1 MEPEEVFRR
10 FDVSRESQARLKL
23 FADLLTKWQ
32 VQINLVGGDT
42 IPFLWERHIADSLQ
56 LRTYIGKGAKT
67 VIDLGSGAGLP
78 GLVLALAYPEYRVT
92 LIESNGKKAAFLK
105 EVARR
110 SEISV
115 QVIQSRAE
123 HVDSEPFR
131 SASPIITSRAV
142 APLQRLLSLAS
153 PFLKTGR
160 ALLHKGQ
167 DARAELTEAMKSW
180 RIIYIRHPSVIDSR
194 GVILE
199 ILEVRHIDEYDPR
212 GG

>member
-1 MEPEEVFRR
+1 VEAEEVFRR
-10 FDVSRESQARLKL
+10 FYVSRESQARLNL
-23 FADLLTKWQ
+23 YADLLSKWQ
-32 VQINLVGGDT
+32 ARINLVGDDT

-56 LRTYIGKGAKT
+56 LRTYIGKGEKT

-92 LIESNGKKAAFLK
+92 LIETNGKKAAFLK

-115 QVIQSRAE
+115 QIIQDRAE

-131 SASPIITSRAV
+131 SANPIITSRAV
-142 APLQRLLSLAS
+142 APLHRLLGLAA

-160 ALLHKGQ
+160 ALFHKGQ
-167 DARAELTEAMKSW
+167 DAGAELTEAMKSW
-180 RIIYIRHPSVIDSR
+180 RIVYIRHPSVIDSR

-199 ILEVRHIDEYDPR
+199 ILKVRHIDEHGPR

>member
-1 MEPEEVFRR
+1 VEPEEVFRR

-23 FADLLTKWQ
+23 YADLLKKWQ
-32 VQINLVGGDT
+32 VQINLVGEDT

-56 LRTYIGKGAKT
+56 LRTYIGKGGKT

-105 EVARR
+105 EVARH

-115 QVIQSRAE
+115 QIIQERAE

-131 SASPIITSRAV
+131 SADPIITSRAV
-142 APLQRLLSLAS
+142 APLHRLLGLAA
-153 PFLKTGR
+153 PFLQTGR
-160 ALLHKGQ
+160 ALFHKGQ
-167 DARAELTEAMKSW
+167 DAGAELTEAMKSW
-180 RIIYIRHPSVIDSR
+180 RIVYIRHPSVIDSR

-199 ILEVRHIDEYDPR
+199 ILEVRHIDEYGPR

>member
-1 MEPEEVFRR
+1 VESEEVFRR

-23 FADLLTKWQ
+23 YADLLRKWQ
-32 VQINLVGGDT
+32 AQINLVGNDT
-42 IPFLWERHIADSLQ
+42 IPLLWERHIADSLQ
-56 LRTYIGKGAKT
+56 LRTYIGTGEKT
-67 VIDLGSGAGLP
+67 IVDLGSGAGLP

-105 EVARR
+105 EAARR

-115 QVIQSRAE
+115 QIIQGRAE

-131 SASPIITSRAV
+131 SADPVITSRAV
-142 APLQRLLSLAS
+142 APLHRLLKLAA
-153 PFLKTGR
+153 PFLGKGR
-160 ALLHKGQ
+160 ALFHKGR
-167 DARAELTEAMKSW
+167 DAGAELTEAMKSW
-180 RIIYIRHPSVIDSR
+180 RIVYIRHPSVIDSR

-199 ILEVRHIDEYDPR
+199 ILKVRHIDEYDPR

>member
-1 MEPEEVFRR
+1 VELEEVFKR

-23 FADLLTKWQ
+23 YADLLRKWQ
-32 VQINLVGGDT
+32 AQINLVGSDT

-56 LRTYIGKGAKT
+56 LRVYIGKGEKT
-67 VIDLGSGAGLP
+67 IVDLGSGAGLP
-78 GLVLALAYPEYRVT
+78 GLVLALAHPEYRVT

-110 SEISV
+110 AEISV
-115 QVIQSRAE
+115 HIIQARAE
-123 HVDSEPFR
+123 NVDSEPFR
-131 SASPIITSRAV
+131 SAAPIITSRAV
-142 APLQRLLSLAS
+142 APLHRLLGLAA

-160 ALLHKGQ
+160 ALVHKGQ
-167 DARAELTEAMKSW
+167 DAGAELTEAMKSW
-180 RIIYIRHPSVIDSR
+180 RIVYIRHPSVIDSR

-199 ILEVRHIDEYDPR
+199 ILEVRHIDEYGPR

>member
-1 MEPEEVFRR
+1 VEPEEVFRR

-23 FADLLTKWQ
+23 YADLLKKWQ
-32 VQINLVGGDT
+32 VQINLVGEDT

-56 LRTYIGKGAKT
+56 LRTYIGKGGKT

-105 EVARR
+105 EVVRR
-110 SEISV
+110 SGISV
-115 QVIQSRAE
+115 KVIQDRAE

-131 SASPIITSRAV
+131 SANPIITSRAV
-142 APLQRLLSLAS
+142 APLNRLFGLAS
-153 PFLKTGR
+153 PFLETGR

-167 DARAELTEAMKSW
+167 DAGAELTEAMKSW